1 MSFNSFIKGDLFILL
16 VIRYFPFSGALSIIL
31 LASSKELN
39 FA

>member
-1 MSFNSFIKGDLFILL
+1 LQSSSSKGDLFKLL
-16 VIRYFPFSGALSIIL
+16 VKKQFILSGALSIIL